1 MILASDI
8 VDIISNFAVTLLGSP
23 CHPVLAK
30 GVIFTLDNHPLA
42 ETEYAKLVKLG
53 SVEGGT
59 KPKAISGI
67 FFSLL

>member
-42 ETEYAKLVKLG
+42 ETEYAKLVKLRICRRRHQ
-53 SVEGGT
+53 T
-59 KPKAISGI
+59 KGH
-67 FFSLL
+67 

>member
-1 MILASDI
+1 MTLASDI

-42 ETEYAKLVKLG
+42 ETEYAKLVKPG
-53 SVEGGT
+53 SV
-59 KPKAISGI
+59 
-67 FFSLL
+67 